1 MEATT
6 YMTKHKSTIA
16 TERQLEDL
24 LLRKTVKML
33 WGIRD
38 AHVEDGATQPVI
50 ESLAL
55 LADISIE
62 RASEAVDSYY
72 EEEIG

>member
-50 ESLAL
+50 ESLVNL
-55 LADISIE
+55 TDISVE
-62 RASEAVDSYY
+62 QASKVVDSYY
-72 EEEIG
+72 EEAIG